1 MFETF
6 KNLLIEELQLDED
19 AITME
24 AELKGDLGINS
35 IEQYELAMMC
45 EDKFGVEIDDEE
57 LGAFLFSLGCY
68 SGEAITV
75 VRRLKG
81 GCIVVIKDGRY
92 NIDNQL
98 AEAILV

>member
-19 AITME
+19 TITMD

-57 LGAFLFSLGCY
+57 FHKFVTIGDVVNYL
-68 SGEAITV
+68 EAH
-75 VRRLKG
+75 
-81 GCIVVIKDGRY
+81 
-92 NIDNQL
+92 Q
-98 AEAILV
+98 

>member
-19 AITME
+19 TITMD

-45 EDKFGVEIDDEE
+45 EEKFGVEINDEE
-57 LGAFLFSLGCY
+57 FHKFVTIGDVVNYL
-68 SGEAITV
+68 EA
-75 VRRLKG
+75 
-81 GCIVVIKDGRY
+81 
-92 NIDNQL
+92 NQK
-98 AEAILV
+98 

>member
-6 KNLLIEELQLDED
+6 KNLLVEELQLDED

-45 EDKFGVEIDDEE
+45 EEKFGVEINDEE
-57 LGAFLFSLGCY
+57 FHKFVTIGDVVTYL
-68 SGEAITV
+68 EAH
-75 VRRLKG
+75 
-81 GCIVVIKDGRY
+81 
-92 NIDNQL
+92 Q
-98 AEAILV
+98 

>member
-24 AELKGDLGINS
+24 AELKADLGINS

-45 EDKFGVEIDDEE
+45 EEKFGVEINDEE
-57 LGAFLFSLGCY
+57 FHKFVTIGDVVAYL
-68 SGEAITV
+68 EAH
-75 VRRLKG
+75 
-81 GCIVVIKDGRY
+81 
-92 NIDNQL
+92 Q
-98 AEAILV
+98 

>member
-57 LGAFLFSLGCY
+57 FHKFVTIGDVVNYL
-68 SGEAITV
+68 EAN
-75 VRRLKG
+75 
-81 GCIVVIKDGRY
+81 C
-92 NIDNQL
+92 
-98 AEAILV
+98 A